1 MIPSHFRG
9 MRRGLRNYLIGSV
22 ALVAL
27 AGCGRGMMQFG
38 GERETWRHEAEAA
51 CLKSGAVKEGAGIVR
66 IEPIEGPGMCG
77 ADFPLKVAAL
87 GEGPLVGYAD
97 DIRPPASIPGGPERW
112 PIAQQPQY
120 TPPAPPPRYI
130 PPAPDYAAP
139 QNAPMS
145 IVPPGAEAPPPRA
158 YEPVATRP
166 AYDPRASTV
175 QPLRV
180 PTAQPQYVQPQDYD
194 DIPDDAIVPDRS
206 RALPRQSYQ
215 PPFAPQSELPQL
227 GLARPG
233 PMGTPNIVGKAA
245 VTPAATLAC
254 PMVSA
259 LDQWVSEAVQPAAIK
274 WFRQPVIEIK
284 QISAYSCRGMVG
296 NSTAHISEHAFGNA
310 LDVAGF
316 MLADG
321 RKILVK
327 NGWNGT
333 PEETGFLHDVQMAAC
348 ERFTTVLAPGY
359 NVYHYDH
366 IHLDLMRRAS
376 GRTACRPNAM
386 TGEEA
391 AAKLSK
397 TKYARRDPNIT
408 GAVGDKA
415 VTKPRATAG
424 DDGDFDEDLPT
435 GSIKKK
441 YKPQPAIP
449 GEDGDFDDE

>member
-1 MIPSHFRG
+1 
-9 MRRGLRNYLIGSV
+9 
-22 ALVAL
+22 
-27 AGCGRGMMQFG
+27 
-38 GERETWRHEAEAA
+38 
-51 CLKSGAVKEGAGIVR
+51 
-66 IEPIEGPGMCG
+66 
-77 ADFPLKVAAL
+77 
-87 GEGPLVGYAD
+87 
-97 DIRPPASIPGGPERW
+97 
-112 PIAQQPQY
+112 
-120 TPPAPPPRYI
+120 
-130 PPAPDYAAP
+130 
-139 QNAPMS
+139 
-145 IVPPGAEAPPPRA
+145 
-158 YEPVATRP
+158 
-166 AYDPRASTV
+166 
-175 QPLRV
+175 
-180 PTAQPQYVQPQDYD
+180 
-194 DIPDDAIVPDRS
+194 
-206 RALPRQSYQ
+206 
-215 PPFAPQSELPQL
+215 
-227 GLARPG
+227 
-233 PMGTPNIVGKAA
+233 
-245 VTPAATLAC
+245 
-254 PMVSA
+254 
-259 LDQWVSEAVQPAAIK
+259 
-274 WFRQPVIEIK
+274 
-284 QISAYSCRGMVG
+284 MVG

-316 MLADG
+316 VLADG

-397 TKYARRDPNIT
+397 TKYARRDPDIT
-408 GAVGDKA
+408 GAIGNKA